1 VAEAWLGID
10 LGTQGA
16 RAVLIDDAGTV
27 LAQGSRPLASVR
39 SPGRHEQDPRDWTA
53 AVAGACRDALSAAPR
68 RAIGA
73 VAVCA
78 TSGTITLVDGKGEP
92 LTAGLMY
99 DDVRAGAQAQAA
111 NRAGA
116 ALWSRL
122 GYRMQPSWALPK
134 LLWLLAERP
143 DLPPDAGLAHQ
154 SDVVTG
160 WLAGHPVATD
170 WSHALKSGYDLL
182 ELRWPA
188 RLLDELGVPARLLP
202 EVVAPGQVVGT
213 VSPAAAAESGLP
225 AGTPIVAGMTDGC
238 ASQLAAGVVAA
249 GAWNCVLGTT
259 LVFKGVT
266 PALVR
271 DPGGAVYS
279 HRAAD
284 GTWLPGGASSVG
296 AGYLAHAFPD
306 ADHERLDELARSV
319 QSTAP
324 VLYPL
329 VGRGERF
336 PFVAPQAERFALGE
350 ISGTA
355 EHYAAALQG
364 VAFIER
370 LGFDYLS
377 HLGMPVDSVTLTG
390 GGSASRYWCQVQAD
404 VLGCPVAVPR
414 RADAAFGMAV
424 HAAARGGGRAGEL
437 ARAAGEPVVVEP
449 RARAADQYAQR
460 YLGLVDELTRRG
472 WLPETVAEAARER
485 FTS

>member
-1 VAEAWLGID
+1 MAEAWLGID
-10 LGTQGA
+10 VGTQGA
-16 RAVLIDDAGTV
+16 RAVLIDGSGGV
-27 LAQGSRPLASVR
+27 LGQGSRPLTSVR
-39 SPGRHEQDPRDWTA
+39 APGRHEQDPRDWTD
-53 AVAGACRDALSAAPR
+53 AVAGACRQALYGAPGYRVAAL
-68 RAIGA
+68 
-73 VAVCA
+73 AVCA
-78 TSGTITLVDGKGEP
+78 TSGTITVVDGRGRP
-92 LTAGLMY
+92 LAPGLMY
-99 DDVRAGAQAQAA
+99 DDVRAGAQAEAA

-116 ALWSRL
+116 ELWSRL
-122 GYRMQPSWALPK
+122 GYRVQPSWALPK
-134 LLWLLAERP
+134 LLWLLAQRP
-143 DLPPDAGLAHQ
+143 ALPPDARLRHQ

-160 WLAGHPVATD
+160 WLAGNPVATD

-188 RLLDELGVPARLLP
+188 ELLDALGVPQPLLP
-202 EVVAPGQVVGT
+202 DVVAPGQVIGT
-213 VSPAAAAESGLP
+213 VGVAAAAETGLP
-225 AGTPIVAGMTDGC
+225 PGTPIVAGMTDGC

-249 GAWNCVLGTT
+249 GSWNCVLGTT

-271 DPGGAVYS
+271 DPEGAVYS

-284 GTWLPGGASSVG
+284 GSWLPGGASSVG
-296 AGYLAHAFPD
+296 AGYLAHAFGD
-306 ADHERLDELARSV
+306 ADHERLDALARSV
-319 QSTAP
+319 ESTAP

-336 PFVAPQAERFALGE
+336 PFVAPQAESFALGE

-377 HLGMPVDSVTLTG
+377 HLGMPVDTVTLTG

-404 VLGCPVAVPR
+404 VLGRPVSVTR
-414 RADAAFGMAV
+414 HADAAFGMAV
-424 HAAARGGGRAGEL
+424 LASRRDSRQAGEL
-437 ARAAGEPVVVEP
+437 ARTAAKPVVIEP
-449 RARAADQYAQR
+449 RAHAAGAYTGR
-460 YLGLVDELTRRG
+460 YLELVDELTRRA
-472 WLPETVAEAARER
+472 WLPETIAETARER